1 IRSQQSPIPERDT
14 KFEARVEKE
23 KRLRTD
29 ANTLIRMGRVS
40 DAYAKY
46 EELGRIAPQSPYVM
60 VMLQKLSAIRRQEDL
75 SKQQVA
81 QAKAK
86 FDEGVAFF
94 NQKNYTAAIDSLQA
108 SFSIN
113 PGSFETADYLK
124 RAQEEQAKDE

>member
-1 IRSQQSPIPERDT
+1 
-14 KFEARVEKE
+14 
-23 KRLRTD
+23 
-29 ANTLIRMGRVS
+29 
-40 DAYAKY
+40 
-46 EELGRIAPQSPYVM
+46 ELGRIAPQSPYVM
-60 VMLQKLSAIRRQEDL
+60 VMLQKLSAIRRQEEL
-75 SKQQVA
+75 SKNQIA

-124 RAQEEQAKDE
+124 RAQEEQAKDEAAKAAAKGKSATAARTATGTPA